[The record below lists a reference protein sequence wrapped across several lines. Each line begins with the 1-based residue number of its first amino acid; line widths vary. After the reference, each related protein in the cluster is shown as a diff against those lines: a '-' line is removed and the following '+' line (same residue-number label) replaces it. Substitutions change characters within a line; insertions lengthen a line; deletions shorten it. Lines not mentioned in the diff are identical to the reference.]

1 MKIPRCDIDGVGD
14 DVYYYVR
21 WRLKLEGEN
30 MGVMFEERKVTEES
44 RKGQKEEKDP
54 NSKGNRRMPRERWVA
69 EGKVGFIENTAM
81 RHRWGG

>member
-1 MKIPRCDIDGVGD
+1 
-14 DVYYYVR
+14 
-21 WRLKLEGEN
+21 

-69 EGKVGFIENTAM
+69 DRQRQPYEGPINRMSALLPINYPLFALTPQEVTSSVHKQPTRA
-81 RHRWGG
+81 